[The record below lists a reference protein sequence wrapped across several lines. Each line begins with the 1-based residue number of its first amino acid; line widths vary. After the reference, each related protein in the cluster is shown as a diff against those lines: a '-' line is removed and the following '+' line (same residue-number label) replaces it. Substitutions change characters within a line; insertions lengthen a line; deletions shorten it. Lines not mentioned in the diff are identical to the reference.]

1 MVIGIEESYC
11 GGDVA
16 GFSTRAAVSESEGN
30 NKSKKKNN
38 VILVTQYTIYMY
50 FSRNN

>member
-11 GGDVA
+11 DEDVETGT

-30 NKSKKKNN
+30 SLSIKNN
-38 VILVTQYTIYMY
+38 VTLVSQCTIIHVL
-50 FSRNN
+50 S